1 MSLLH
6 ECVVSLRTRALTRWL
21 PTVYEN
27 SVGRPRK
34 DAFDEATEVRV
45 LRAAEEI
52 FGERGF
58 RAARLE
64 DIAGAAGIRRPSLL
78 YHFKTKNDLYV
89 AVVKRAFE
97 EMTAAVIGSMQVEG
111 TFETRLAAVVD
122 GLMEFE
128 EEHRRLVRVIFREL
142 IDPDGS
148 ARDVVAMH
156 FVPLVDLLSSFVEE
170 QGKGSVPEGLPIRPA
185 IMQLIMGHLSRAS
198 MDDLGERLWG
208 GEGETV
214 RLSRALLLGKFQ

>member
-1 MSLLH
+1 M
-6 ECVVSLRTRALTRWL
+6 
-21 PTVYEN
+21 
-27 SVGRPRK
+27 GRPRK

-58 RAARLE
+58 RPARLE
-64 DIAGAAGIRRPSLL
+64 DIAAAAGIRRPSLL
-78 YHFKTKNDLYV
+78 YHFKSKGDLYG

-97 EMTAAVIGSMQVEG
+97 EMTAAVAGSIQVEG
-111 TFETRLAAVVD
+111 DFEERLAAVVD
-122 GLMEFE
+122 GLMAFE
-128 EEHRRLVRVIFREL
+128 AEHRRLVRVIFREL

-148 ARDVVAMH
+148 AREIVASE
-156 FVPLVDLLSSFVEE
+156 FVPLVDLLATFVEE
-170 QGKGSVPEGLPIRPA
+170 QGKGTVPDGLPIRPA
-185 IMQLIMGHLSRAS
+185 IMQLIMGHLARAS

-214 RLSRALLLGKFQ
+214 KLSRALLLGKFR

>member
-1 MSLLH
+1 M
-6 ECVVSLRTRALTRWL
+6 
-21 PTVYEN
+21 
-27 SVGRPRK
+27 GRPRK

-58 RAARLE
+58 RPARLE
-64 DIAGAAGIRRPSLL
+64 DIAAAAGIRRPSLL
-78 YHFKTKNDLYV
+78 YHFKSKGDLYV
-89 AVVKRAFE
+89 AVVKRAFV
-97 EMTAAVIGSMQVEG
+97 EMTAAVVGSIQVEG
-111 TFETRLAAVVD
+111 DFEERLAAVVD
-122 GLMEFE
+122 GLMSFE
-128 EEHRRLVRVIFREL
+128 AEHRRLVRVIFREL

-148 ARDVVAMH
+148 AREVVASE
-156 FVPLVDLLSSFVEE
+156 FVPLVDLLSTFVEE

-185 IMQLIMGHLSRAS
+185 IMQLIMGHLARAS

-214 RLSRALLLGKFQ
+214 KLSRALLLGKFK